1 MITKEQL
8 QDLNSHLEAVNMIIY
23 AVNDLAG
30 DPPNS
35 DCGEYTKSM
44 FKEICYCL
52 GISITEIGSIQHKI
66 SALAKNAE
74 I

>member
-1 MITKEQL
+1 METKEQL

-30 DPPNS
+30 DPPNT

-44 FKEICYCL
+44 FREICYCL
-52 GISITEIGSIQHKI
+52 GISMNEIGSIQNKI
-66 SALAKNAE
+66 SDLIKTL
-74 I
+74 